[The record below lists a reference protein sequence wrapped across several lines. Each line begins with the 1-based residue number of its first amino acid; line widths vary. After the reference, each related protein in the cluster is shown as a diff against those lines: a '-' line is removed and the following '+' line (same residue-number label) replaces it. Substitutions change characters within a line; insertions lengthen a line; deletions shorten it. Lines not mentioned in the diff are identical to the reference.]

1 MRMIKKYPNKHLKKY
16 ISPKERQKITDNL
29 DLTILVLARQYT
41 KSTTKFRTK
50 NLVETNDESR
60 ATCNKN
66 NQIIFKTSMLR
77 SNLCD
82 YSDAYILV
90 KRTIT
95 VEK

>member
-1 MRMIKKYPNKHLKKY
+1 M
-16 ISPKERQKITDNL
+16 
-29 DLTILVLARQYT
+29 
-41 KSTTKFRTK
+41 
-50 NLVETNDESR
+50 VETNDESR
-60 ATCNKN
+60 AIYNKN

-95 VEK
+95 VEKQADAAPNNSSKKLTKNCLPFNSCINRINNTQINATQYIDAVTPMYNLI